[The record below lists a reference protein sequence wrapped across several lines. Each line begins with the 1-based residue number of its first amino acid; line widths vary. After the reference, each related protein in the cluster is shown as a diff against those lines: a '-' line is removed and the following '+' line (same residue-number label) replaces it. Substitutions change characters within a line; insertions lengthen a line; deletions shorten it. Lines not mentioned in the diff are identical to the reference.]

1 MSEPCTW
8 QLFFAFSVFLLLYS
22 IEQSVLIIDLS
33 VGEWKGV
40 VRRISTG
47 RLPVLLRLAKLLLA
61 AILAVF
67 SCLYLLLAFSLHDF
81 RAAKHVIIKACCW
94 SLP

>member
-1 MSEPCTW
+1 M
-8 QLFFAFSVFLLLYS
+8 
-22 IEQSVLIIDLS
+22 
-33 VGEWKGV
+33 
-40 VRRISTG
+40 RRIITG

-81 RAAKHVIIKACCW
+81 RAAKHVIIKALVVGLYPELE
-94 SLP
+94 SVRIRTDSYEFVRIGFSPLSFRSVSIP